1 MAVQI
6 KVRGYHLDVYNH
18 VNNSRYLEFLE
29 ESRWEYLGDNAV
41 VKSLMDMGL
50 AMVVVN
56 ININYRQPAL
66 LNDVLEDT
74 TAIECTGNK
83 SAAFAQQ
90 ILKIDDHGQRHL
102 VADASVTFCVMDHKT
117 QKAVI
122 IEGATRNALE
132 QLQDDLSSSQD
143 NTEVNP

>member
-41 VKSLMDMGL
+41 VKSMMDMGL

-66 LNDVLEDT
+66 LNDLLEVT
-74 TAIECTGNK
+74 TTIDRIGNK

-90 ILKIDDHGQRHL
+90 ILKVDDQGERYL
-102 VADASVTFCVMDHKT
+102 VADAAVTFCVMDHKS
-117 QKAVI
+117 QKAVVI
-122 IEGATRNALE
+122 DGATREALE
-132 QLQDDLSSSQD
+132 SLQDDLLANQKGL
-143 NTEVNP
+143 E

>member
-41 VKSLMDMGL
+41 VKSFMAMGL

-56 ININYRQPAL
+56 ININYRQPAV
-66 LNDVLEDT
+66 LNDLLEVT
-74 TAIECTGNK
+74 TMIDRIGNK

-90 ILKIDDHGQRHL
+90 ILKVDDQGERHL
-102 VADASVTFCVMDHKT
+102 VADAVVTFCLMDHKT
-117 QKAVI
+117 QKAVAI
-122 IEGATRNALE
+122 DGKTKEALE
-132 QLQDDLSSSQD
+132 SLQGDLL
-143 NTEVNP
+143 VNQKGAV